1 MYIDFELQ
9 SILFLWVNIKKHSFE
24 EYFKKTETSYNEIFK
39 KALTV
44 YFDNQNKSRSVLE
57 DSI

>member
-9 SILFLWVNIKKHSFE
+9 SILFLWVNIKNQSFE
-24 EYFKKTETSYNEIFK
+24 EYFKKTKTSYNQIFK
-39 KALTV
+39 KALRI

-57 DSI
+57 DRI